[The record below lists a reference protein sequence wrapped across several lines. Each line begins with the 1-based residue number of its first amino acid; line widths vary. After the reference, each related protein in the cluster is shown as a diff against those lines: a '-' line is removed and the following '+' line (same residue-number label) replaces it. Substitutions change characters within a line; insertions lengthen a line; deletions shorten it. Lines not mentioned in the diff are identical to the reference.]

1 MKIKLLVASF
11 FIIAFWACSKKDTVY
26 TKKIHNKSSK
36 TIHFYLYGQYNP
48 ATYGDTITVN
58 AGELKEIH
66 SYVEENSAVGIQQPC
81 NIYNDSVRVEV
92 VGGGTLNKKLTIDA
106 DWMFS
111 SSAANDQTCT
121 FEITDAD
128 IL

>member
-1 MKIKLLVASF
+1 MKIKLLIASLL
-11 FIIAFWACSKKDTVY
+11 IVAFWACGKKDTVY

-36 TIHFYLYGQYNP
+36 TINFYFYGNYNP
-48 ATYGDTITVN
+48 VTYGDTVIVN

-81 NIYNDSVRVEV
+81 NIYDDSVRVEII
-92 VGGGTLNKKLTIDA
+92 GGGALNKKLTKDA
-106 DWMFS
+106 DWTFS
-111 SSAANDQTCT
+111 SSASNDQTCT